1 MFTNGTVT
9 QQYGS
14 MEIKYNIYQ
23 INLYKYDPNVEDI
36 SSKHMSDDVKILV
49 TSYILMS

>member
-1 MFTNGTVT
+1 
-9 QQYGS
+9 
-14 MEIKYNIYQ
+14 MEIKYNIYH
-23 INLYKYDPNVEDI
+23 INTYKYDTNVEEI